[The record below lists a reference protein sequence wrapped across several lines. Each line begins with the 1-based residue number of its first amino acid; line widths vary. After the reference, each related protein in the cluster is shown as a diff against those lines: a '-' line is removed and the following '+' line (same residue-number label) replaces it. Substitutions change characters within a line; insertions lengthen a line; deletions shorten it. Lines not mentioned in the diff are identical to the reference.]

1 MARKVSSRGWIKR
14 ACGNVVLQQL
24 PQLPDSL
31 RDMILDGRS
40 GKVPRTD
47 MGQFKIWA
55 QDIQA
60 YAATHG
66 LYADVASKHSYLRVN
81 FFIVTPDEPPA
92 IHVSG
97 PRPLQLLGD
106 ALEICSDSSTY
117 EIRSPRKPARLK
129 SASRA

>member
-1 MARKVSSRGWIKR
+1 MGRKLSSRGWIKR

-24 PQLPDSL
+24 PQLPESL

-60 YAATHG
+60 YAKTHG
-66 LYADVASKHSYLRVN
+66 LYADVASKYSYLRVN
-81 FFIVTPDEPPA
+81 FFIVNPDEPPA

-97 PRPLQLLGD
+97 PRQLQLLGD

-117 EIRSPRKPARLK
+117 EVRSHRKPLRQK
-129 SASRA
+129 TASRG

>member
-1 MARKVSSRGWIKR
+1 MGRKLSSRGWIKR
-14 ACGNVVLQQL
+14 ACGMVVLQQL
-24 PQLPDSL
+24 PDLPDSL
-31 RDMILDGRS
+31 RDMVVDGRS

-66 LYADVASKHSYLRVN
+66 LYADVASKYSYLRVN
-81 FFIVTPDEPPA
+81 FFILNPDEPPA
-92 IHVSG
+92 VHVTE
-97 PRPLQLLGD
+97 PRQLQLLGD

-117 EIRSPRKPARLK
+117 EIRNYRKPVRQK
-129 SASRA
+129 TASSR

>member
-1 MARKVSSRGWIKR
+1 MGRKVSSRGWIKR

-31 RDMILDGRS
+31 RDMVLDGRS

-66 LYADVASKHSYLRVN
+66 LYADVASKYSYLRVN
-81 FFIVTPDEPPA
+81 FLSLPPMSHPPSMSAAPD
-92 IHVSG
+92 SFN
-97 PRPLQLLGD
+97 
-106 ALEICSDSSTY
+106 Y
-117 EIRSPRKPARLK
+117 
-129 SASRA
+129 

>member
-1 MARKVSSRGWIKR
+1 MARKLSSRGWIKK
-14 ACGNVVLQQL
+14 ACGMVVLQQL
-24 PQLPDSL
+24 PDLPDSL

-66 LYADVASKHSYLRVN
+66 LYADVASKYSYLRVN
-81 FFIVTPDEPPA
+81 FFIYDPENPPA
-92 IHVSG
+92 IHVCG
-97 PRPLQLLGD
+97 PRQLELLGD
-106 ALEICSDSSTY
+106 ALELCSDSSTY
-117 EIRSPRKPARLK
+117 EVRTPRKPVHQK
-129 SASRA
+129 SASR